1 MSQGRPGLYVH
12 TCLLVSLFHNDSGY
26 PAAEAWLTQVK
37 DGDLW
42 ISHWVLLEF
51 ASATALRQRRGALD
65 SSRIEALQV
74 ALEQFRTERLGMVE
88 PRGED
93 FLLARSWVQE
103 LASSGLRAADALH
116 LDALHLDA
124 LHLDAL
130 HLAVAHRHGLALVS
144 ADRTLVAA
152 ARQLQ
157 IQAELVG

>member
-1 MSQGRPGLYVH
+1 MSGARAGCYVD
-12 TCLLVSLFHNDSGY
+12 TCVPVSLFHNDTGY
-26 PAAEAWLTQVK
+26 PAAEAWLTQVE

-65 SSRIEALQV
+65 SSRIEALQE
-74 ALEQFRTERLGMVE
+74 ALEHFRSERLGMLE
-88 PRGED
+88 PRGEH

-103 LASSGLRAADALH
+103 LSSSGLRAA
-116 LDALHLDA
+116 
-124 LHLDAL
+124 DAL
-130 HLAVAHRHGLALVS
+130 HLAVAHRHGLTLVS

-157 IQAELVG
+157 TRAELVGLPP

>member
-1 MSQGRPGLYVH
+1 VSGARAGCYVD

-26 PAAEAWLTQVK
+26 PAAEAWLKQVK

-51 ASATALRQRRGALD
+51 GSATALRQRRGALD
-65 SSRIEALQV
+65 SCRIEALQV
-74 ALEQFRTERLGMVE
+74 ALEQFRTERLGMLE

-124 LHLDAL
+124 LHL
-130 HLAVAHRHGLALVS
+130 AVAHRHGLALVS
-144 ADRTLVAA
+144 ADRTLVTA

-157 IQAELVG
+157 IRAELVG